1 MKKTAKKAATK
12 FVEKQSVAARVA
24 KAREII
30 AKIAPAARTAR
41 STKPTGRK
49 VVPVQSKPA
58 QKPVARSTAAV
69 KTSLAARKARPAK
82 PADVSTDVAVAD
94 AIQEPV
100 ARKKSAKTEA
110 ATPKERD
117 VPFIEARMTVGGIT
131 YPVDASDLARTIGAG
146 SWVGKGFVDAWP
158 DAAWVGILAH
168 LELPADPLDRTVAAQ
183 PVKRFVQRAWYA
195 AIDPKMLEERKQTF
209 DERDEARKAEYKEKF
224 AEVKEEKTEK
234 AVRARVSFGKARG
247 GDGSA
252 TKYTPTDALKAK
264 KLVLGGQAGILLKAF
279 RDAGFVPMTTEEA
292 TAAML
297 KAGLKTSTD
306 PKRIAA
312 FYLSQWSTKRGYL
325 TR

>member
-1 MKKTAKKAATK
+1 MKTTKKKTVK
-12 FVEKQSVAARVA
+12 RVVV
-24 KAREII
+24 
-30 AKIAPAARTAR
+30 PAQKRAVTTPTARTAR
-41 STKPTGRK
+41 PAKPTGRK
-49 VVPVQSKPA
+49 AVVKQTVAPAKPMTRT
-58 QKPVARSTAAV
+58 KAAV
-69 KTSLAARKARPAK
+69 KTSPAAHTARPAFA
-82 PADVSTDVAVAD
+82 ADVSTVTAVAD
-94 AIQEPV
+94 ATQEPV